1 MDELRKI
8 MEGINKMYHIKSGE
22 YQLTIYS
29 DFSVNIVHT
38 KTNAIM
44 GSWEDIS
51 GLKIFLEKEKG
62 LVEND

>member
-1 MDELRKI
+1 MNELRMI

-22 YQLTIYS
+22 YQLTIYP
-29 DFSVNIVHT
+29 DFSVSIIHS
-38 KTNAIM
+38 KTNMIM

-51 GLKIFLEKEKG
+51 GLKVFLEKEKG

>member
-1 MDELRKI
+1 MDELREI

-22 YQLTIYS
+22 YQLNIYS
-29 DFSVNIVHT
+29 DFSVSIVHT
-38 KTNAIM
+38 KTNMIM

-51 GLKIFLEKEKG
+51 GLKIFLKEKG